1 MTWTTQPCILHL
13 LTRMVSKITSTFK
26 MIFKSRHPFDEIHF
40 VLRTDWLIEK
50 LGNQRFFA
58 ITLSISKKKNREW
71 EDRWGRRQQL
81 LYRTMSDLCSG
92 PLGLHEG
99 SAILA
104 GKVLVA
110 RMRRS
115 VILLGKNVELFPF
128 KFIFFRNGDKWNST
142 LLLDF
147 FSRSQEPKRLKSV
160 LGCTLVRHLRDG
172 Y

>member
-1 MTWTTQPCILHL
+1 
-13 LTRMVSKITSTFK
+13 
-26 MIFKSRHPFDEIHF
+26 MIFKSRHLFDEIHF

-147 FSRSQEPKRLKSV
+147 FF
-160 LGCTLVRHLRDG
+160 
-172 Y
+172 